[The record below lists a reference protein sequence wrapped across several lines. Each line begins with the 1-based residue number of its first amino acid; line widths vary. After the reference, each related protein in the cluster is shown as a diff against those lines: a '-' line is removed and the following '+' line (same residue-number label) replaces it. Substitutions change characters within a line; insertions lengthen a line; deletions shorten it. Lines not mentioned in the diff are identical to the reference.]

1 MSDEGD
7 INFIRYIYRGEEG
20 EQIPLDA
27 THIIVHED
35 AGWDDGFEMGAA
47 GGKDQAIREWIRSII
62 RKINH
67 FKTEHQRFLDEEAAS
82 ILELV
87 LPQDIVT
94 KNVLPFLTLPSH
106 TFGQF

>member
-1 MSDEGD
+1 MYEREVWAG
-7 INFIRYIYRGEEG
+7 
-20 EQIPLDA
+20 QITDS
-27 THIIVHED
+27 H
-35 AGWDDGFEMGAA
+35 AGTDT
-47 GGKDQAIREWIRSII
+47 SL
-62 RKINH
+62 H

-106 TFGQF
+106 TFEQF